1 MVSARIDQ
9 TAISIRPECARSGR
23 QTAVVFDA
31 RNQNEKARIGTIVGR
46 TIASMI
52 PTETIRIGF
61 SAAPIGPRGSRM
73 FITRIELMIHTNPMR
88 KLPLDLPIA
97 KAGIEY

>member
-1 MVSARIDQ
+1 
-9 TAISIRPECARSGR
+9 
-23 QTAVVFDA
+23 
-31 RNQNEKARIGTIVGR
+31 
-46 TIASMI
+46 MI